1 MTAVN
6 NFSIKEESKL
16 LVETNLML
24 ETMING
30 NTYKNLEKKNKK
42 LLSRFE
48 GMTEKNDLIF
58 YRILNPLYINKNKT
72 MKFSI
77 DKNGLNDLFL
87 DYKEKRNNNEIYSSE
102 LYELLNPYYLVEKK
116 KFLNRKHISKEILD
130 EFKEEAELINERQ
143 KNKDKNQLYDKG
155 SNILFKLATK
165 EDKSNKIKNIKLI
178 NDCIND
184 NCLIVRL
191 KNNEDNIFD
200 KILLLKPD
208 FTIDELKLLIKFI
221 YKVKYEKQF
230 IDIKDLYYE
239 DSLYNYLKI
248 ENVKCLGDLA
258 KKLKEKYELTIYID
272 AQY

>member
-48 GMTEKNDLIF
+48 GMTEKKDLIF
-58 YRILNPLYINKNKT
+58 YRILNPLYINKNKN

-155 SNILFKLATK
+155 SNILFKLANK

-184 NCLIVRL
+184 NCLVVRL